1 MQMQV
6 QELKKYTDLEIEVE
20 ICCSNGGSGRG
31 LSLSLKNFGRCWTS
45 RTQSSTAARSLAG
58 DALVWA
64 KHYVREPN
72 KFVAVVAAIATA
84 LAAYLARGPGEPT

>member
-6 QELKKYTDLEIEVE
+6 QELKKYTDLKVEVE
-20 ICCSNGGSGRG
+20 ICCSNGGSGRM
-31 LSLSLKNFGRCWTS
+31 LSLSLKNFGRRWTA

-64 KHYVREPN
+64 KNYVREPD
-72 KFVAVVAAIATA
+72 KFAAVVAAVATA
-84 LAAYLARGPGEPT
+84 LTAYLARGTEETT